1 MVETVAQTRGGKGAK
16 MLDWLFRP
24 GAAKT
29 AGGALYAKCAKA
41 ARETGFYTALA
52 APDTVEGRFELYAL
66 HVLLVV
72 RRLRGQGDAAAA
84 VSQALFDALLL
95 GLDDGLR
102 EMGVGDLS
110 VGKKMR
116 KLGEALFGRA
126 RNLDAALD
134 ALPQITGLTAMMRRT
149 VYQDETDK
157 PAAELAAWVA
167 RAAEALQAQPLEA
180 LLAGEVT
187 FPGVEG

>member
-1 MVETVAQTRGGKGAK
+1 

-52 APDTVEGRFELYAL
+52 VPDTVEGRFELYAL

-72 RRLRGQGDAAAA
+72 RRLRGEGETAAA
-84 VSQALFDALLL
+84 VSQALFDALLM

-116 KLGEALFGRA
+116 KLGEAIYGRA

-134 ALPQITGLTAMMRRT
+134 ALPESSPLTAMMLRT
-149 VYQDETDK
+149 VYQDQQGK
-157 PAAELAAWVA
+157 PSADLAAWTA
-167 RAAEALQAQPLEA
+167 RAAEALQAQSLDA
-180 LLAGEVT
+180 LLAGEVA
-187 FPGVEG
+187 FPGVEA

>member
-1 MVETVAQTRGGKGAK
+1 

-29 AGGALYAKCAKA
+29 AGRALYANCARA
-41 ARETGFYTALA
+41 AREPGFYTRLGV
-52 APDTVEGRFELYAL
+52 PDTVEGRFELYAI

-72 RRLRGQGDAAAA
+72 RRLRGEGEAAAA
-84 VSQALFDALLL
+84 VSQALFDALLM

-116 KLGEALFGRA
+116 RLGEAIYGRA

-134 ALPQITGLTAMMRRT
+134 ALPDMSELSAMMRRT
-149 VYQDETDK
+149 VYEERDETPFMD
-157 PAAELAAWVA
+157 LAAWTA
-167 RAAEALQAQPLEA
+167 RASAALQTQSLDTY
-180 LLAGEVT
+180 LSGEVT
-187 FPGVEG
+187 FPEVVT

>member
-1 MVETVAQTRGGKGAK
+1 

-24 GAAKT
+24 GVAKT

-41 ARETGFYTALA
+41 AREPEFYTALA
-52 APDTVEGRFELYAL
+52 VPDTVEGRFELYAL

-72 RRLRGQGDAAAA
+72 RRLRGEGDVATA
-84 VSQALFDALLL
+84 VSQALFDALLM

-116 KLGEALFGRA
+116 KLGEAIYGRA

-134 ALPQITGLTAMMRRT
+134 ALPDMTELTAMMGRT
-149 VYQDETDK
+149 VYQDQDSS
-157 PAAELAAWVA
+157 PSSELAAWAA
-167 RAAEALQAQPLEA
+167 RANEALRAQPLEA
-180 LLAGEVT
+180 LLAGEVV
-187 FPGVEG
+187 FSGVVG

>member
-1 MVETVAQTRGGKGAK
+1 
-16 MLDWLFRP
+16 MLNWLFRP

-41 ARETGFYTALA
+41 ARETGFYTTLA
-52 APDTVEGRFELYAL
+52 VPDTVEGRFELYAL

-72 RRLRGQGDAAAA
+72 RRLRGEGDAAAA
-84 VSQALFDALLL
+84 VSQALFDALLM

-116 KLGEALFGRA
+116 KLGEAIYGRA

-134 ALPQITGLTAMMRRT
+134 VLPQTADLSAMIRRT
-149 VYQDETDK
+149 VYQDAVDA
-157 PAAELAAWVA
+157 PSSALAAWTV
-167 RAAEALQAQPLEA
+167 RASAALQAQPLEA
-180 LLAGEVT
+180 LLSGEVA

>member
-1 MVETVAQTRGGKGAK
+1 MVETVAQSRGGKGAK
-16 MLDWLFRP
+16 MLNWLFRP
-24 GAAKT
+24 GVAKT
-29 AGGALYAKCAKA
+29 AGGSLYAKCAKA
-41 ARETGFYTALA
+41 ARETGFYTTLA
-52 APDTVEGRFELYAL
+52 VPDSVEGRFELYAL

-72 RRLRGQGDAAAA
+72 RRLKGEGDAAAQ
-84 VSQALFDALLL
+84 VSQALFDALLM

-116 KLGEALFGRA
+116 KLGEAIYGRA

-134 ALPQITGLTAMMRRT
+134 ALPNTAELTAMMRRT
-149 VYQDETDK
+149 VYQDQADK
-157 PAAELAAWVA
+157 PSTELAAWTA
-167 RAAEALQAQPLEA
+167 RATAALQTQPLDA
-180 LLAGEVT
+180 LLAGDVT

>member
-1 MVETVAQTRGGKGAK
+1 

-24 GAAKT
+24 GAAKS

-52 APDTVEGRFELYAL
+52 VPDTVEGRFELYAL

-72 RRLRGQGDAAAA
+72 RRLRGEGEAASA
-84 VSQALFDALLL
+84 VSQALFDALLM

-116 KLGEALFGRA
+116 KLGEAIYGRA

-134 ALPQITGLTAMMRRT
+134 ALPERNELAAMMRRT
-149 VYQDETDK
+149 VYQDQEGK
-157 PAAELAAWVA
+157 PSSDLADWTALA
-167 RAAEALQAQPLEA
+167 TEALQAQSLDA
-180 LLAGEVT
+180 LLAGEVV
-187 FPGVEG
+187 FPEVPA

>member
-1 MVETVAQTRGGKGAK
+1 

-29 AGGALYAKCAKA
+29 AGRALYANCARA
-41 ARETGFYTALA
+41 AREPGFYTRLGV
-52 APDTVEGRFELYAL
+52 PDTVEGRFELYAI

-72 RRLRGQGDAAAA
+72 RRLRGEGEAAAA
-84 VSQALFDALLL
+84 VSQALFDALLM

-116 KLGEALFGRA
+116 RLGEAIYGRA

-134 ALPQITGLTAMMRRT
+134 ALLRFTKWIATHEPKGITIFHSRHRPRKSSRR
-149 VYQDETDK
+149 K
-157 PAAELAAWVA
+157 SPLAA
-167 RAAEALQAQPLEA
+167 
-180 LLAGEVT
+180 
-187 FPGVEG
+187 

>member
-1 MVETVAQTRGGKGAK
+1 

-24 GAAKT
+24 GAAKS

-52 APDTVEGRFELYAL
+52 VPDTVEGRFELYAL

-72 RRLRGQGDAAAA
+72 RRLRGEGEAAAA
-84 VSQALFDALLL
+84 VSQALFDALLM

-116 KLGEALFGRA
+116 KLGEAIYGRA

-134 ALPQITGLTAMMRRT
+134 ALPEQTELTAMMRRT
-149 VYQDETDK
+149 VYQEQEGK
-157 PAAELAAWVA
+157 PCAELAAWTA
-167 RAAEALQAQPLEA
+167 RATEALRSRSLDA
-180 LLAGEVT
+180 LLAGEVV
-187 FPGVEG
+187 FPEVSA